1 MPYKITRTMSEGH
14 YQQSIKSS
22 GSSERQNIKSKSH
35 SQTKA
40 QWKETIR
47 RGCLERA
54 KIARRERLRKSRGQR
69 RSDSTD
75 IGDCSSNYKIS
86 HLPSSKRD
94 RDESISEWSGSE
106 LNNEVMVD
114 HTPGDYQSKRLSH
127 MESGDSVENVV
138 NTARVLVEQ
147 ELQRAL
153 SGMHHCHQVCP
164 LDGSVPSKKVH
175 CAGSE
180 VVSRELDSMESEE
193 LSDLQSNAEEYKIS
207 QEEFAELLNDVT
219 EELQREGECV
229 YCIYPDYLYSNHIE
243 KEKQLSQIITSS

>member
-1 MPYKITRTMSEGH
+1 MSEGH
-14 YQQSIKSS
+14 NYYQESIKSS
-22 GSSERQNIKSKSH
+22 GSSERQNVKTKSH

-54 KIARRERLRKSRGQR
+54 KIARRERLLKSRRQR
-69 RSDSTD
+69 CSDNTD

-86 HLPSSKRD
+86 DYVPSSKRD

-114 HTPGDYQSKRLSH
+114 HTPGDYQSKILPR

-147 ELQRAL
+147 ELHRAL
-153 SGMHHCHQVCP
+153 SGIHHCHQVCP

-175 CAGSE
+175 GGGSG
-180 VVSRELDSMESEE
+180 VVSRKLDSMESEE
-193 LSDLQSNAEEYKIS
+193 LNDLQSNDEEYKMS

-229 YCIYPDYLYSNHIE
+229 YCIYPDLYSNHIVE
-243 KEKQLSQIITSS
+243 NPALTNHNNLHR

>member
-1 MPYKITRTMSEGH
+1 MPYRITRAMSEGH
-14 YQQSIKSS
+14 YQQSTKSG
-22 GSSERQNIKSKSH
+22 GSNERQNIKSKSH
-35 SQTKA
+35 SQTKS

-47 RGCLERA
+47 RVCLERA

-69 RSDSTD
+69 CSDNTD
-75 IGDCSSNYKIS
+75 IGDCNNYNIS
-86 HLPSSKRD
+86 DVPSSKRD
-94 RDESISEWSGSE
+94 RDESIISEWGGSE

-114 HTPGDYQSKRLSH
+114 HTPGDYQSKILPR

-153 SGMHHCHQVCP
+153 SGIHRCHQVCP

-175 CAGSE
+175 GGGSG
-180 VVSRELDSMESEE
+180 VVSRELDSMESDE
-193 LSDLQSNAEEYKIS
+193 LNDLQSNDEEYKMS

-219 EELQREGECV
+219 EELQKEGQCV
-229 YCIYPDYLYSNHIE
+229 CIAFILICIR
-243 KEKQLSQIITSS
+243 IIL